1 MGLFDFRF
9 KGADQETPGLIWQ
22 AKEDFAGDLA
32 ILCGAEFEF
41 HIVVLNPGDPWTVIL
56 SF

>member
-41 HIVVLNPGDPWTVIL
+41 HIVVLNPGGPWTIIL
-56 SF
+56 PC